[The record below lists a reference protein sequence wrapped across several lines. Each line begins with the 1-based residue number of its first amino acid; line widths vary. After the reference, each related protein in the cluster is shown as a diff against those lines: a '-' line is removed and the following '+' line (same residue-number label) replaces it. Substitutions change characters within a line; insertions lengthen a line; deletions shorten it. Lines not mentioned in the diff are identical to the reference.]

1 MSECNISGIPVTL
14 YERTQTGT
22 DDFNCPIYTETAVT
36 VENVLVAPAGDAGEE
51 MTDVTSLDGSRA
63 VYILGIPKGDTHTW
77 EGNTVEFFGERWR
90 VIGKPTKGIDD
101 MIPLD
106 WNLKVRVESI
116 VTSASQN

>member
-1 MSECNISGIPVTL
+1 MQVTL
-14 YERTQTGT
+14 YERTQTGV
-22 DDFNCPIYTETAVT
+22 DEFNCPVYTETSVT

-77 EGNTVEFFGERWR
+77 EGNTVGFFGEMWR
-90 VIGKPTKGIDD
+90 VIGKPTQGIES

-106 WNLKVRVESI
+106 WNMKVRVESI
-116 VTSASQN
+116 VTDTSQS